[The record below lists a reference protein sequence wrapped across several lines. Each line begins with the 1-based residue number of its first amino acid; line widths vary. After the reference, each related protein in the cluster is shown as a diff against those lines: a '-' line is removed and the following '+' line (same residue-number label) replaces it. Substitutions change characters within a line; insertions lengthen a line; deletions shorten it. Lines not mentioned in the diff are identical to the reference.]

1 MALWWKKYMDSEERD
16 LEEDLKRRKAEFKQQ
31 MAEMKEMDKYERKK
45 ARKERLLSRP
55 GGSFKSKKKKAHWAW
70 LAELEQKSP
79 QAAAYYRYTQ
89 ERKGAQKRWK
99 SEQKRRAK
107 KAAWDK
113 MQRANK
119 RAVAGDLKKA
129 QWIAKMGGPHAA
141 RHKEYNPASMTPVQV
156 GKSGAPQFMS
166 LASMGYKSP
175 AQLGFQTQRPQSYKY
190 TPRGTSA
197 RGGRRRSQGQGEGQ
211 AERYWDWNS
220 MQWVTPQEPKKR
232 EGRGPRQAPRAWAEG
247 QESLGRPSD
256 YRTYLADR
264 RLRMSTGLQ
273 DPMGSAIGA
282 GQQAAG
288 MVGQGIDRINPNKPG
303 NIFHSAGQWLGGM
316 APSRPKPS
324 FPVAGTTPPKIEPP
338 AWWTPPPSFSEWG
351 SGPHPGSP
359 GQNQIPGGYGGV
371 NVDKLL
377 ADVQK
382 LSEEEAAYLLDKH
395 FRTN

>member
-1 MALWWKKYMDSEERD
+1 MAWYDKYVSGEASIGPQRLTPEQAVAIRKKEFEQRLDEQKEWDKYQEKLARRERRRRRKPVSF
-16 LEEDLKRRKAEFKQQ
+16 KRRKGQRRP
-31 MAEMKEMDKYERKK
+31 DKRKTPWVQ
-45 ARKERLLSRP
+45 R
-55 GGSFKSKKKKAHWAW
+55 
-70 LAELEQKSP
+70 SP
-79 QAAAYYRYTQ
+79 
-89 ERKGAQKRWK
+89 KGDVWQTL
-99 SEQKRRAK
+99 
-107 KAAWDK
+107 
-113 MQRANK
+113 
-119 RAVAGDLKKA
+119 G
-129 QWIAKMGGPHAA
+129 
-141 RHKEYNPASMTPVQV
+141 RHKEHQVRPDIQV
-156 GKSGAPQFMS
+156 GMSGAPQFAS

-175 AQLGFQTQRPQSYKY
+175 TQMGFPTHMGVRGHKY
-190 TPRGTSA
+190 TPRGQGWRGEPRGA
-197 RGGRRRSQGQGEGQ
+197 RQPPRAG
-211 AERYWDWNS
+211 AER
-220 MQWVTPQEPKKR
+220 PE
-232 EGRGPRQAPRAWAEG
+232 A
-247 QESLGRPSD
+247 LGRPSD

-338 AWWTPPPSFSEWG
+338 AWWTPPPSVSEWG